1 MNGTASHG
9 PSRALPGPGQ
19 RLRCSACGNL
29 TRFDVV
35 SRRRT
40 SAYWHY
46 SVAGYLNVE
55 AERELESSAEE
66 VRCRWC
72 RSEQVE
78 VVDAPDGGDEHAA
91 TAASRPTTA
100 STPSTTPSTTPGVAR
115 PSGPGG
121 DPQVPEA

>member
-1 MNGTASHG
+1 VTLVNGTASDG
-9 PSRALPGPGQ
+9 PARALPGPGQ

-46 SVAGYLNVE
+46 SLAGHLTVE
-55 AERELESSAEE
+55 SEQELESAAEL

-72 RSEQVE
+72 RSENVE
-78 VVDAPDGGDEHAA
+78 VVNA
-91 TAASRPTTA
+91 
-100 STPSTTPSTTPGVAR
+100 
-115 PSGPGG
+115 PGG
-121 DPQVPEA
+121 GATHPPARVEPGGEQRA

>member
-1 MNGTASHG
+1 MNGTASNG

-46 SVAGYLNVE
+46 SVAGELNVE
-55 AERELESSAEE
+55 AEQELEASAED

-91 TAASRPTTA
+91 AASSRATSSTAASSA
-100 STPSTTPSTTPGVAR
+100 AR
-115 PSGPGG
+115 SSEPGG
-121 DPQVPEA
+121 DLLAPEE